1 MEKGSMLVLAI
12 ITVLIMSIMVAGML
26 TIGTTEV
33 KTTQNH
39 QLKKKS
45 FYHAIQGLEIVI
57 EQVRNAEDPTTIQ
70 VNKVTAP
77 PTEYDGTKKNFYTGN
92 MAAGATP
99 VSRFK
104 EIQAPQIVG
113 MSLGTES
120 GFVPVMYRV
129 PVTAEVAVGSKQPA
143 ITEVE
148 AGVYSL
154 MKNY

>member
-1 MEKGSMLVLAI
+1 
-12 ITVLIMSIMVAGML
+12 
-26 TIGTTEV
+26 
-33 KTTQNH
+33 
-39 QLKKKS
+39 
-45 FYHAIQGLEIVI
+45 
-57 EQVRNAEDPTTIQ
+57 
-70 VNKVTAP
+70 
-77 PTEYDGTKKNFYTGN
+77 

-104 EIQAPQIVG
+104 EIQAPQLVG
-113 MSLGTES
+113 ISLGTES